1 MDHTYSLE
9 LGASQYDSIFSKHF
23 SPGTFYFLISIQI
36 NYFVSDT
43 PSHGNLIVS
52 NNLPSKFF

>member
-1 MDHTYSLE
+1 MDHTCSLE

-23 SPGTFYFLISIQI
+23 SLGTFYFLISIQL

-43 PSHGNLIVS
+43 PHGDLIVS